1 MIKHIFFD
9 WGDTLGIKKVRSTNK
24 LWKVSKNKDVLKSI
38 YLKSGVEELLE
49 YLKQKGYILGIITN
63 SKFNSEENVNFLKT
77 LGILHYFS
85 TVVSSKDVCKKGC
98 KKIFE
103 TAMHNVNALP
113 ENSVYIGN
121 NYKKDILGSKNVGMY
136 SIYISGKSKNS
147 IFSPNKILTVSD
159 INELKNIF

>member
-1 MIKHIFFD
+1 MIKFIFFD
-9 WGDTLGIKKVRSTNK
+9 WGDTLGIKKARSTHK
-24 LWKVSKNKDVLKSI
+24 LWKVSKNKDNLKSI
-38 YLKSGVEELLE
+38 YLKSGVEGLLE

-98 KKIFE
+98 KKFFE
-103 TAMHNVNALP
+103 IAMHNVNALP

-121 NYKKDILGSKNVGMY
+121 NYKKDILGSQNVGMY
-136 SIYISGKSKNS
+136 SIYVNKKSNS
-147 IFSPNKILTVSD
+147 KLNYNRILKVDD